1 MIDKT
6 VATIEDAVAGIQDG
20 ATLMV
25 SGFGEAGAP
34 VELMEAVIE
43 QGARNLT
50 IVSNN
55 AGEAYHGLAKLVNER
70 RVAKVI
76 CSFPTAAKKAV
87 IKDLYAAGEIELEI
101 VPQGTLSE
109 RIRAGGAGIGGF
121 YTPTSFGTKLAEGKE
136 TRQFDGQDYVLEFPL
151 FADFAIVKAYQADR
165 WGNLTYDKSA
175 RILAP
180 LWRWRERPRWCKSV
194 KLLSWVNLIRNVSS
208 PRVFLLT
215 GWLSLILPIASRS
228 RPWPILCSFM
238 VWEQGAGNGARLLI
252 NYVKPGMK

>member
-6 VATIEDAVAGIQDG
+6 VATIEEAVAGIQDG

-34 VELMEAVIE
+34 VQLMEAVIE
-43 QGARNLT
+43 QGASDLT
-50 IVSNN
+50 VISNN
-55 AGEAYHGLAKLVNER
+55 AGEVYHGLAKLVQEK

-87 IKDLYAAGEIELEI
+87 IKDLYAAGEIQLEI

-136 TRQFDGQDYVLEFPL
+136 IRQFDGQDYVLEFPL
-151 FADFAIVKAYQADR
+151 FADFAFIKAYQADR

-175 RILAP
+175 RNFGPSMAMAGNTTVVQVNKIVELGELDP
-180 LWRWRERPRWCKSV
+180 ESVVTPGIFVDRVV
-194 KLLSWVNLIRNVSS
+194 KLDSPNLISD
-208 PRVFLLT
+208 
-215 GWLSLILPIASRS
+215 
-228 RPWPILCSFM
+228 
-238 VWEQGAGNGARLLI
+238 
-252 NYVKPGMK
+252 

>member
-6 VATIEDAVAGIQDG
+6 VATIEEAVAGIQDG

-34 VELMEAVIE
+34 VQLMEAVIE
-43 QGARNLT
+43 QGASDLT
-50 IVSNN
+50 VISNN
-55 AGEAYHGLAKLVNER
+55 AGEVYHGLAKLVQEK

-87 IKDLYAAGEIELEI
+87 IKDLYAAGEIQLEI

-136 TRQFDGQDYVLEFPL
+136 IRQFDGQDYVLEFPL
-151 FADFAIVKAYQADR
+151 FADFAFIKAYQADR

-175 RILAP
+175 RNFGPSMAMAGNTTVVQVNEIVELGELDP
-180 LWRWRERPRWCKSV
+180 ESVVTPGIFVDRVV
-194 KLLSWVNLIRNVSS
+194 KLDSPNLISD
-208 PRVFLLT
+208 
-215 GWLSLILPIASRS
+215 
-228 RPWPILCSFM
+228 
-238 VWEQGAGNGARLLI
+238 
-252 NYVKPGMK
+252 

>member
-6 VATIEDAVAGIQDG
+6 VATIEDAVAGISDG
-20 ATLMV
+20 STLMV

-34 VELMEAVIE
+34 VELMEAIIE

-55 AGEAYHGLAKLVNER
+55 AGEAYHGLAKLVNEK
-70 RVAKVI
+70 RVVKVI

-151 FADFAIVKAYQADR
+151 FADFAFVKAFQADR

-175 RILAP
+175 RNFGPSMAMAGETTVVQVSEIVELGELDP
-180 LWRWRERPRWCKSV
+180 ERVVTPGIFVDRVV
-194 KLLSWVNLIRNVSS
+194 KLSS
-208 PRVFLLT
+208 PNRIS
-215 GWLSLILPIASRS
+215 G
-228 RPWPILCSFM
+228 
-238 VWEQGAGNGARLLI
+238 
-252 NYVKPGMK
+252 

>member
-6 VATIEDAVAGIQDG
+6 VATIEDAVAGISDG

-34 VELMEAVIE
+34 VELMEAIIE

-55 AGEAYHGLAKLVNER
+55 AGEAYHGLAKLVNEK

-151 FADFAIVKAYQADR
+151 FADFAFVKAFQADR

-175 RILAP
+175 RNFGPSMAMAGETTVVQVSEIVELGDLDP
-180 LWRWRERPRWCKSV
+180 ERVVTPGIFVDRVV
-194 KLLSWVNLIRNVSS
+194 KLSS
-208 PRVFLLT
+208 PNRIS
-215 GWLSLILPIASRS
+215 G
-228 RPWPILCSFM
+228 
-238 VWEQGAGNGARLLI
+238 
-252 NYVKPGMK
+252 